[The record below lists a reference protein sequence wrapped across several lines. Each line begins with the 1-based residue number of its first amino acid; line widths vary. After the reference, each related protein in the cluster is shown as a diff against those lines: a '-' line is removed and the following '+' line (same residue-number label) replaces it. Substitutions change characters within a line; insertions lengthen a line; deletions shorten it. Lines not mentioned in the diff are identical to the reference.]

1 LGENTLNGSIQ
12 IIGIGPG
19 SPDCLTTGAG
29 RALAKVDIILGY
41 HTYLQQIE
49 SFWPDIPR
57 EGSAMRHE
65 VKRAQRAVELA
76 GNGKKVAVVSGGD
89 AGIYGMAGLIFEI
102 LEDFPEAHLIQVEV
116 LPGITA
122 LTAAAAL
129 LGAPLMTDFA
139 AISLSDY
146 LIPLDT
152 ILNRLDAAIRGDFV
166 ICLYNPR
173 SHQRTRPFDCACK
186 KLLDLCGENR
196 PVGVVQA
203 AFRAEQQVYCT
214 ILKDL
219 PSLQIGMDCILIV
232 GNTSTRILNGKIVT
246 SRGYQIDHKGQAGK

>member
-1 LGENTLNGSIQ
+1 MSGSIS

-19 SPDCLTTGAG
+19 TLEWMAPGSAQALD
-29 RALAKVDIILGY
+29 RADVILGY
-41 HTYLQQIE
+41 HSYLQQIA
-49 SFWPDIPR
+49 SLRPDIPR
-57 EGSAMRHE
+57 EGSGMRHE
-65 VKRAQRAVELA
+65 VERAQRAIELA
-76 GNGKKVAVVSGGD
+76 GKGKRVAVVSGGD

-102 LEDFPEAHLIQVEV
+102 LGGFPDGHLIQVEV

-173 SHQRTRPFDCACK
+173 SHQRTKPFDCACK

-203 AFRAEQQVYCT
+203 AFRAGQQVYCT
-214 ILKDL
+214 VLKDL
-219 PSLQIGMDCILIV
+219 PCLQIGMDCILVV
-232 GNTSTRILNGKIVT
+232 GNTSTRILNGKMVT
-246 SRGYQIDHKGQAGK
+246 SRGYRINCKEQAKSEL